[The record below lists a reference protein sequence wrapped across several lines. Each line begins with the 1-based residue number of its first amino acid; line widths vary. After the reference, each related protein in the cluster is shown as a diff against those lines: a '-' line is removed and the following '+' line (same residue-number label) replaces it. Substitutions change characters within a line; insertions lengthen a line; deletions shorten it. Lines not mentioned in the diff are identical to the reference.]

1 MIRPKAISLMSFSR
15 ESIALSRIAGA
26 LLRGIGWL
34 KVVVLVFGVAAALVA
49 GTGVVAAQGGPP
61 AEKFVDLAVE
71 VIVPDGISSPFN
83 HYFLV
88 TVANKGTVDARD
100 VAVRITISEINVAG
114 MLQVTDLEENAP
126 TLIPGLP
133 EGIFATDSAN
143 TSTGV
148 WRLNRLV
155 AQQAYTASFSH
166 VLDAYGIRTYDAEIS
181 AAEGFESKAR
191 LGNNAS
197 RAYQAFSRSGAR
209 PPVGWRGL
217 TVSVDNR
224 FPATDGTGVVNL
236 TVVATRPLRVN
247 EYTYS
252 RDVTVAVNLPTG
264 LTPGTPTF
272 DPSNRSMAYDATT
285 GVFAVGHMYGELNS
299 EYKMTLPVTVSNG
312 AVLEEQCL
320 TAEISGLP
328 DGLRPLFLVTGVAFD
343 DPTDNVA
350 RLCLGTSP
358 VSVYTHGAI
367 DIWTMYPCVGNTN
380 EPCDSTDDVRVRGV
394 DHAVSPARILDS
406 GTVVVH
412 VRDKPGRVF
421 DDHEDSVTDAA
432 TVSWQTSTLF
442 EGRQYLG
449 TIQGPRIRGSQQ
461 PFVDVRDQWTEWNRT
476 FTATGLGGGE
486 PLGNV
491 SERWVGT
498 GIGKAIMTSENS
510 WTASYSDPVT
520 SRERPF
526 LTMLEFEKLGT
537 YVLDHK
543 LEATHATH
551 VDAQGEARVY
561 SGTNRTIFHVGPI
574 AELEVRDYGASPDAG
589 SNEVAFT
596 VMALNHG
603 LDPSVASKV
612 DIALP
617 DGATLVRAVP
627 SSGAYD
633 PESGVWTVG
642 PLMSREFR
650 LVRSLP
656 EGETLTLVVTGVTS
670 DDAAAQA
677 TATISNDNTG
687 NPYQVCINSTGAT
700 VDAASESGCT
710 TASGSWHE
718 GMVYDPVGSN
728 DEVKLT
734 AKDGAGATLPE
745 VSARGLGP
753 TVIVVEW
760 TELSSLYGAEV
771 THYAIEWS
779 PNGTDT
785 WTEFSNSV
793 TAASYYDVGLASGT
807 TRYYR
812 VTVVNAKEQ
821 KSPTFGVADATTA
834 AGPSGPTGVRATA
847 VDETSILVEWS
858 ALAQVDGSDVTHYEV
873 EVSND
878 GVTAWTQLVA
888 SETGT
893 SYTHMNLNAG
903 DTRHYRVYAHTGDG
917 KKSDASGTASATTRT
932 VATLIIATGV
942 RATAVDETSILV
954 EWSALAQVD
963 GSDVTHYEVEVS
975 NDGVTAWTQLVASE
989 TGTSYTHMN
998 LNAGD
1003 TRHYRVYAHTGD
1015 GKKSDASGTASAT
1028 TRTVATLIIATGV
1041 RATAVDETSILVEWS
1056 ALAQVDGSDVT
1067 HYEVEVSN
1075 DGVTAWT
1082 QLVASETGTS
1092 YTHMNL
1098 NAGDT
1103 RHYRVYAHTGDG
1115 KKSDASG
1122 TASATTRTVATLII
1136 ATGVRAT
1143 AVDETSILVEWS
1155 ALAQVDGSDVTHYE
1169 VEVSNDG
1176 VTAWTQLVAS
1186 ETGTSYTHM
1195 NLNAGDT
1202 RHYRVYAHTGDGK
1215 KSDASGTASA
1225 TTRTVATLK
1234 ASAGKPD
1241 APVLDATANGRT
1253 EIVLDWQKPIE
1264 NGSRITAYT
1273 LEAADRYSGPWTDTG
1288 ATLDGN
1294 AVSWTHTGLTGATT
1308 KYYRIKAI
1316 NGVGHSPWSEP
1327 ASATTLAPGA
1337 AGPPT
1342 NVHAKPDGDSAI
1354 DVTWVAPLDDGGKPI
1369 TSYHLQWSADGV
1381 SGWRDAGSTSD
1392 VVNWTFKDTGMTFG
1406 TTRYYRVAARN
1417 RQGLGAWSEPPY
1429 ASATTLAGVPGV
1441 PLLTAR
1447 ATDANAIKLTWT
1459 VPSDSGSTIIRY
1471 ELEWSPDGNTN
1482 SWNTLTNPG
1491 ALETAYDHFGLN
1503 PGTERHYR
1511 IRAVSGA
1518 TPGEGSWSSVRSA
1531 KTPPALPAA
1540 PDLRAAANGENAIE
1554 LSWDPPTDNGGAA
1567 ISGYELQVSSD
1578 GGANYSLLAS
1588 PSALARSYTH
1598 SGLKPGDER
1607 LYQLRARN
1615 SAGWGPVS
1623 QSVYAFTVT
1632 GVPAAPGL
1640 TVRAS
1645 GSTEIKLT
1653 WTKSDGNGSEIN
1665 RYELDVSNDGN
1676 DWSTL
1681 SDSISDNDS
1690 EYVHS
1695 GLSGGTTKYY
1705 RIRAWNG
1712 NGAGQWSITRSAQTD
1727 SGGPE
1732 APVLTA
1738 MPVSERQIDLSWTE
1752 PADNG
1757 SSITGYW
1764 VERSVS
1770 SDGPWERL
1778 TSNRSMTYS
1787 DTDLYRGTKRY
1798 YRVAATN
1805 RVGTGPY
1812 SNLESATSI
1821 GAPATAPE
1829 SPTLLRLS
1837 NVGRN
1842 QVTIAW
1848 DAPDNDGGAPVSG
1861 YEYEVAPP
1869 CQDQPAVNCGFTG
1882 NDIKTATGS
1891 SARISGLSTGGAY
1904 YFRVRAVNPI
1914 GTGGLVP
1921 GDPGR
1926 SASFDGRSGIR

>member
-1 MIRPKAISLMSFSR
+1 MFEPKSISLMLFSR
-15 ESIALSRIAGA
+15 GLNALSRITWA
-26 LLRGIGWL
+26 LLRSVGWL
-34 KVVVLVFGVAAALVA
+34 KVAILVSGGAAALMA
-49 GTGVVAAQGGPP
+49 GNGVVAAQGGPAD
-61 AEKFVDLAVE
+61 AEFVDLAVE
-71 VIVPDGISSPFN
+71 VIVPDDIPSRFN

-88 TVANKGTVDARD
+88 TVANKGTFDAYD
-100 VAVRITISEINVAG
+100 VEVRITIDIANVSG
-114 MLQVTDLEENAP
+114 NLEVTASRENSP
-126 TLIPGLP
+126 TPIPGLP
-133 EGIFATDSAN
+133 EGTFANDSDN

-148 WRLNRLV
+148 WRLDRLP
-155 AQQAYTASFSH
+155 AQQAYTASFTH
-166 VLDAYGIRTYDAEIS
+166 VFNLSGSVRSYDAEIR
-181 AAEGFESKAR
+181 AAEGFESEAR
-191 LGNNAS
+191 LGNNTS
-197 RAYQAFSRSGAR
+197 RAHQAYGPFTVRTPTGR
-209 PPVGWRGL
+209 RGV
-217 TVSVDNR
+217 TASVDNR
-224 FPATDGTGVVNL
+224 FPATDGTGMVNL
-236 TVVATRPLRVN
+236 TVTATRPRDN
-247 EYTYS
+247 AYYYS
-252 RDVTVAVNLPTG
+252 KNVTVSVDLPTG
-264 LTPGTPTF
+264 LTPGTATF
-272 DPSNRSMAYDATT
+272 DPSDRNMTYDPVTSE
-285 GVFAVGHMYGELNS
+285 FAVGTMGRDLHT
-299 EYKMTLPVTVSNG
+299 EYKMTLPLTVSNG

-320 TAEISGLP
+320 TAEINGVP
-328 DGLRPLFLVTGVAFD
+328 EEVLRLLWVAPGVAFD
-343 DPTDNVA
+343 DVSDNVA
-350 RLCLGTSP
+350 RLCLGASP
-358 VSVYTHGAI
+358 VSVYTHGDI

-380 EPCDSTDDVRVRGV
+380 EPCDSTDDVRVRSV

-421 DDHEDSVTDAA
+421 DDHTGSVTDAA

-449 TIQGPRIRGSQQ
+449 TIQGPRIRWSQQ

-537 YVLDHK
+537 YVLDHT
-543 LEATHATH
+543 LEATHATN
-551 VDAQGEARVY
+551 VDAQDQAIVY
-561 SGTNRTIFHVGPI
+561 SGTNRTIIHVGPLS
-574 AELEVRDYGASPDAG
+574 ELEVRDYGASPDAG

-603 LDPSVASKV
+603 LDSSVASKV

-627 SSGAYD
+627 SSGAYE
-633 PESGVWTVG
+633 PEFGVWTVG

-656 EGETLTLVVTGVTS
+656 EGETLTLVVTGVTAG
-670 DDAAAQA
+670 DLMAQA
-677 TATISNDNTG
+677 TATIYNDNT
-687 NPYQVCINSTGAT
+687 NSPYQVCISSTGAT
-700 VDAASESGCT
+700 VDAANESACT

-718 GMVYDPVGSN
+718 GTVYDPN
-728 DEVKLT
+728 DNNNAVTLT
-734 AKDGAGATLPE
+734 ARAGTGAHL
-745 VSARGLGP
+745 SALRI
-753 TVIVVEW
+753 VEHVVAAVVVEW
-760 TELSSLYGAEV
+760 EA
-771 THYAIEWS
+771 
-779 PNGTDT
+779 
-785 WTEFSNSV
+785 
-793 TAASYYDVGLASGT
+793 
-807 TRYYR
+807 
-812 VTVVNAKEQ
+812 VNALHNWPVIRYEIKASDPPCQ
-821 KSPTFGVADATTA
+821 MPDA
-834 AGPSGPTGVRATA
+834 G
-847 VDETSILVEWS
+847 
-858 ALAQVDGSDVTHYEV
+858 
-873 EVSND
+873 
-878 GVTAWTQLVA
+878 
-888 SETGT
+888 ETGT
-893 SYTHMNLNAG
+893 AVFANKYIDIDVEPGDARCYHVRAVNAQLVKG
-903 DTRHYRVYAHTGDG
+903 PWADL
-917 KKSDASGTASATTRT
+917 SPGTVKIPLSATAGAPAKP
-932 VATLIIATGV
+932 VL
-942 RATAVDETSILV
+942 TAAPSEPNRREEILV
-954 EWSALAQVD
+954 RWD
-963 GSDVTHYEVEVS
+963 
-975 NDGVTAWTQLVASE
+975 
-989 TGTSYTHMN
+989 
-998 LNAGD
+998 
-1003 TRHYRVYAHTGD
+1003 
-1015 GKKSDASGTASAT
+1015 
-1028 TRTVATLIIATGV
+1028 
-1041 RATAVDETSILVEWS
+1041 
-1056 ALAQVDGSDVT
+1056 
-1067 HYEVEVSN
+1067 
-1075 DGVTAWT
+1075 
-1082 QLVASETGTS
+1082 
-1092 YTHMNL
+1092 
-1098 NAGDT
+1098 
-1103 RHYRVYAHTGDG
+1103 
-1115 KKSDASG
+1115 
-1122 TASATTRTVATLII
+1122 
-1136 ATGVRAT
+1136 
-1143 AVDETSILVEWS
+1143 
-1155 ALAQVDGSDVTHYE
+1155 
-1169 VEVSNDG
+1169 
-1176 VTAWTQLVAS
+1176 
-1186 ETGTSYTHM
+1186 
-1195 NLNAGDT
+1195 
-1202 RHYRVYAHTGDGK
+1202 
-1215 KSDASGTASA
+1215 
-1225 TTRTVATLK
+1225 
-1234 ASAGKPD
+1234 KP
-1241 APVLDATANGRT
+1241 V
-1253 EIVLDWQKPIE
+1253 E
-1264 NGSRITAYT
+1264 NGSPIVSYT
-1273 LEAADRYSGPWTDTG
+1273 LEASDTERDGSWSDTG
-1288 ATLDGN
+1288 ATLGAN
-1294 AVSWTHTGLTGATT
+1294 ATSWVHTGLTGGTRKHYRLRATNMCDNDDPT
-1308 KYYRIKAI
+1308 KEC
-1316 NGVGHSPWSEP
+1316 HSPWSDP
-1327 ASATTLAPGA
+1327 VNATTDPPGQS
-1337 AGPPT
+1337 GPPT
-1342 NVHAKPDGDSAI
+1342 NVRAVPDGDTAI
-1354 DVTWVAPLDDGGKPI
+1354 DVSWHAPLDDGGTPI
-1369 TSYHLQWSADGV
+1369 TRYEVQWSADG
-1381 SGWRDAGSTSD
+1381 STNWRNAGNTAD
-1392 VVNWTFKDTGMTFG
+1392 GETLIFKNTGMTFG

-1417 RQGLGAWSEPPY
+1417 SRGLSLWSAPPY
-1429 ASATTLAGVPGV
+1429 ASAMTLAGVPGQ
-1441 PLLTAR
+1441 PNLAAQ
-1447 ATDANAIKLTWT
+1447 ATNANTIELTWT
-1459 VPSDSGSTIIRY
+1459 EPADNGSAIIRY
-1471 ELEWSPDGNTN
+1471 ELDWSPNGTPDSWIRLSDPSVSDNSYTN
-1482 SWNTLTNPG
+1482 G
-1491 ALETAYDHFGLN
+1491 GLD
-1503 PGTERHYR
+1503 PGTERYYR
-1511 IRAVSGA
+1511 IRAVNGA
-1518 TPGEGSWSSVRSA
+1518 TPGEGSWSTVRSA
-1531 KTPPALPAA
+1531 KTPPAVPAA

-1653 WTKSDGNGSEIN
+1653 WTKPDGNGSEIN

-1695 GLSGGTTKYY
+1695 GLSSGTTKYY

-1837 NVGRN
+1837 NVDRN

-1914 GTGGLVP
+1914 GTGGWSQETRADLRPSMDGQVSVSPTTITMDEGDTAAYVVRLTTEPPHPVVVRVILRGSEDSNDIQDEVHEYLGHILVP
-1921 GDPGR
+1921 DGWTHPQKQDWSTFTHNWRRGVRVSFTAIEDDDDLNDVVVADHSVTPVPYDDYRPCQGH
-1926 SASFDGRSGIR
+1926 SNPEKCQQDWDEAWEKSPYLQLTGASVIVTVRDND